1 MYGTSHT
8 LTSPNEHSS
17 LRANYSTIPN
27 VVHISL
33 EARSTV
39 NCFENKAKLCVA
51 GYIPSMM

>member
-51 GYIPSMM
+51 DYIPSMM